1 MQLYNLTLQGSSC
14 INQAIHGS
22 FSGLP
27 KQQEVCVARGSC
39 LQLLFCD
46 PNTGKI
52 HTLCSHNVFG
62 VIRSLLAFRLTGG
75 NKDYIVVGSDAG
87 RIVILEYNAQK
98 VCFERVHQE
107 TFGKTGCRRIVP
119 GQYLAV
125 DPKGRAV
132 LIGAVERQKL
142 VYIMNRDAAANLT
155 ISSPLE
161 AHKSHCLCYS
171 IVGVDVGFENPT
183 FASLEVDYEEVDH
196 DPTGQMVQKVP
207 QTLTFYE
214 LDLGLNHVVRKYA
227 EPLVDKGNILISVPG
242 GQDGP
247 SGVIVCCENY
257 LVYKNLGDQP
267 DIKCPIPR
275 RRNELDEVD
284 RSMMIV
290 CTATHKTKLMYFF
303 LVQTDQGDIFK
314 VTLES
319 EHDIV
324 TEMKIKYF
332 DTVPVANSMCILK
345 TGFLFVASEFGNHH
359 LYQIAHLGDEDNEQE
374 FSSRMPLEENETFFF
389 GVRGLINLVPV
400 DELDSLCPLIDCY
413 IDDLANEDAPQLY
426 CLVGRAAQ
434 SSLKVLRNGLEV
446 NEMAVSE
453 LPGNPNAV
461 WTVKRN
467 IDDKYDS
474 HIVVSFVNATLVLS
488 IGETVEEVTDSGFL
502 GTTPTLGCALI
513 GDDSLLQMYP
523 DGIRHIR
530 ADRRVNEWKAPG
542 KRTIIKCALNRRQ
555 VAIALA
561 GGEIVYFELDVTGQL
576 NEYTERREL
585 PADVLCMSLSE
596 IPEGELRSR
605 FLTVGLA
612 DKTVRI
618 ISLDPQDCLAPLSMQ
633 ALPSEPES
641 IIVLEMFG
649 NDPQSASTVHLNIG
663 LQNGCL
669 LRTTVDQVTG
679 ELTDNR
685 SRYLGTK
692 PVKLFR
698 VRIQNKDAIMAA
710 SSRAWLLYNYQSRF
724 HLTPLSYAALE
735 YAAGFSSEQCPEG
748 IVAIAEN
755 TLRILSLEKL
765 GAVFNQ
771 IVYPLDFTPRRMIVH
786 QGSGNLIV
794 TETEHACYTAKA
806 RDERRRQ
813 LANDLVEMGR
823 EAEDA
828 DEQAIKEMADQILSE
843 AGKEREFGLP
853 KAPKGRWASN
863 VRVIKSTD
871 GETLSNFPLP
881 ADEAAFSLAMV
892 QFQNQSDAQFVL
904 VGCAVSLQLK
914 PRKCKGGCIY
924 TFLLTSNGCKLEL
937 VHRTPTDEA
946 VNALHDFRGMA
957 LVGVGK
963 KIRLYDLGKRKLLA
977 KCENRQL
984 PTMVVD
990 IRSMGQRIVVSDS
1003 QESVHFL
1010 RYKKQENQ
1018 LSIFCDDTSPR
1029 FVTSICLLDYDTVA
1043 IGDRFGSIAIL
1054 RLPKGVTEEVQED
1067 PTGVR
1072 ALWDRGNLNGAS
1084 QKLDHVAQFY
1094 VGETVTSMQ
1103 KTSLVPG
1110 ANDCLVYTTING
1122 MIGILVPFMS
1132 RDEFDFFQNLEM
1144 HLRVEFP
1151 PLCGRDHLAYRSFY
1165 FPVKCIV
1172 DGDLCEQYALMTTD
1186 KQKSVAEELGRK
1198 PTEIQ
1203 KKLEDL
1209 RTRYAF

>member
-1 MQLYNLTLQGSSC
+1 MYLYNLTLQGSSA

-22 FSGLP
+22 FCGLP
-27 KQQEVCVARGSC
+27 KQQEVCIARGNL

-46 PNTGKI
+46 PKTGKI
-52 HTLCSHNVFG
+52 HILCSHNAFG
-62 VIRSLLAFRLTGG
+62 IIRSLLAFRLTGG
-75 NKDYIVVGSDAG
+75 TKDYIVVGSDAG
-87 RIVILEYNAQK
+87 RIVILEYNTQK

-119 GQYLAV
+119 GQFLAI
-125 DPKGRAV
+125 DPKGRAI

-142 VYIMNRDAAANLT
+142 VYIMNRDASANLT

-161 AHKSHCLCYS
+161 AHKSHCICYS
-171 IVGVDVGFENPT
+171 VVGVDVGFENPT
-183 FASLEVDYEEVDH
+183 FACLEVDYEEVDH
-196 DPTGQMVQKVP
+196 DSTGHLATKIP

-267 DIKCPIPR
+267 DIKCPVPR
-275 RRNELDEVD
+275 RRNELDDCD
-284 RSMMIV
+284 RTVIIV
-290 CTATHKTKLMYFF
+290 CAATHKTKLMYFF

-324 TEMKIKYF
+324 TELKIKYF
-332 DTVPVANSMCILK
+332 DTIPVSNAMCILK
-345 TGFLFVASEFGNHH
+345 TGFLFTASEFGNHH
-359 LYQIAHLGDEDNEQE
+359 LYQIAHLGDEDDEPE
-374 FSSRMPLEENETFFF
+374 FSSRMQLEEGETFFF
-389 GVRGLINLVPV
+389 APRGLTNLAVV
-400 DELDSLCPLIDCY
+400 DQMDSLSPLISSY
-413 IDDLANEDAPQLY
+413 IDDLANEDSPQIYTLI
-426 CLVGRAAQ
+426 GRGALSAV
-434 SSLKVLRNGLEV
+434 KVLRNGLEV
-446 NEMAVSE
+446 TEMAVSE

-467 IDDKYDS
+467 IDDKFDS

-513 GDDSLLQMYP
+513 GDDALLQVYP

-542 KRTIIKCALNRRQ
+542 KRTIMKCALNRRQ

-561 GGEIVYFELDVTGQL
+561 GGELVYFELDVTGQL

-618 ISLDPQDCLAPLSMQ
+618 ISLDPQDCLSPLSMQ

-649 NDPQSASTVHLNIG
+649 TETQSASTVHLNIG

-685 SRYLGTK
+685 TRYLGTK
-692 PVKLFR
+692 SVKLFH
-698 VRIQNKDAIMAA
+698 VRIQSKDAIMAA
-710 SSRAWLLYNYQSRF
+710 SSRAWLLYDYQSRF

-735 YAAGFSSEQCPEG
+735 FAAGFSSEQCPEG

-765 GAVFNQ
+765 GAVFNH
-771 IVYPLDFTPRRMIVH
+771 VVHPLDYTPRRMVVH
-786 QGSGNLIV
+786 KASGNLIII
-794 TETEHACYTAKA
+794 ENDHAAFTVKGKM
-806 RDERRRQ
+806 ERRKQ
-813 LANDLVEMGR
+813 LADELMEVAK
-823 EAEDA
+823 EAEEA
-828 DEQAIKEMADQILSE
+828 DQQAVKEMADAIR
-843 AGKEREFGLP
+843 K
-853 KAPKGRWASN
+853 WAST
-863 VRVIKSTD
+863 VRVMRSND
-871 GETLSNFPLP
+871 GETLSHFPF
-881 ADEAAFSLAMV
+881 AEDEAAFAIAMV
-892 QFQNQSDAQFVL
+892 QFQNQSDTQFVL
-904 VGCAVSLQLK
+904 VGCGCELQLK
-914 PRKCKGGCIY
+914 PRKANGGCIY
-924 TFLLTSNGCKLEL
+924 TFLLAANGTTLQL
-937 VHRTPTDEA
+937 LHRTATDEV
-946 VNALHDFRGMA
+946 VNAIHDFRGMA
-957 LVGVGK
+957 LAGVGK
-963 KIRLYDLGKRKLLA
+963 KVRLYDLGKRKLLA
-977 KCENRQL
+977 KCENRQI
-984 PTMVVD
+984 PTQVVD

-1003 QESVHFL
+1003 QESVHFM
-1010 RYKKQENQ
+1010 RYKKQDGQ
-1018 LSIFCDDTSPR
+1018 LSIFCDETSPR
-1029 FVTSICLLDYDTVA
+1029 YVTCVCLLDYDTVA
-1043 IGDRFGSIAIL
+1043 VGDRFGNIAVL

-1084 QKLDHVAQFY
+1084 QKLEAIAHLYIGDAI
-1094 VGETVTSMQ
+1094 TSMQ

-1110 ANDCLVYTTING
+1110 ANDCLCYTTISG
-1122 MIGILVPFMS
+1122 IIGILVPFMS
-1132 RDEFDFFQNLEM
+1132 RDEFEFFQNLEM
-1144 HLRVEFP
+1144 HMRVEYP
-1151 PLCGRDHLAYRSFY
+1151 PLCGRDHLAYRSYY
-1165 FPVKCIV
+1165 FPVKSII
-1172 DGDLCEQYALMTTD
+1172 DGDLCEQYSLMPLD
-1186 KQKSVAEELGRK
+1186 KQKSVGEELGRK
-1198 PTEIQ
+1198 STEIH
-1203 KKLEDL
+1203 KKLEDI

>member
-1 MQLYNLTLQGSSC
+1 MHLYNLTLQGSSS
-14 INQAIHGS
+14 INQAVHGS

-27 KQQEVCVARGSC
+27 KQQEVCIARGNL

-46 PNTGKI
+46 PKTGKI
-52 HTLCSHNVFG
+52 HVLCSQNVFG
-62 VIRSLLAFRLTGG
+62 IIRSLLAFRLTGG
-75 NKDYIVVGSDAG
+75 SKDYIVVGSDAG
-87 RIVILEYNAQK
+87 RIVILEYNSQK
-98 VCFERVHQE
+98 VSFERVHQE

-125 DPKGRAV
+125 DPKGRAI

-161 AHKSHCLCYS
+161 AHKTHCLCYS
-171 IVGVDVGFENPT
+171 VVGVDVGFENPT
-183 FASLEVDYEEVDH
+183 FACLEVDYEEADH
-196 DPTGQMVQKVP
+196 DSSGHLASKFP

-275 RRNELDEVD
+275 RRNELDDCD
-284 RSMMIV
+284 RNVLIV

-303 LVQTDQGDIFK
+303 LVQTDQGDVFK

-324 TEMKIKYF
+324 MELKIKYF
-332 DTVPVANSMCILK
+332 DTIPVANAMCILK
-345 TGFLFVASEFGNHH
+345 TGFLFTASEAGNHQ
-359 LYQIAHLGDEDNEQE
+359 LYQIAHLGDEDDEPE
-374 FSSRMPLEENETFFF
+374 FSSRMQLEEGETFFF
-389 GVRGLINLVPV
+389 APRGLLNLVNV
-400 DELDSLCPLIDCY
+400 DQIDSLCPLITAH
-413 IDDLANEDAPQLY
+413 IEDLAGEDSPQIYALI
-426 CLVGRAAQ
+426 GR
-434 SSLKVLRNGLEV
+434 SSRSAVKVLRNGLEV
-446 NEMAVSE
+446 TEMAVSE

-502 GTTPTLGCALI
+502 GTTPTLGCGLI
-513 GDDSLLQMYP
+513 GDDALLQVYP

-542 KRTIIKCALNRRQ
+542 KRTIMKCALNRRQ

-618 ISLDPQDCLAPLSMQ
+618 ISLDPQDCLSPLSMQ
-633 ALPSEPES
+633 ALPYEPES
-641 IIVLEMFG
+641 IIVLEVFG
-649 NDPQSASTVHLNIG
+649 AEGQSSSTVHLNIG
-663 LQNGCL
+663 LGNGCL

-685 SRYLGTK
+685 TRYLGTRS
-692 PVKLFR
+692 VKLFK
-698 VRIQNKDAIMAA
+698 VKIQNKDAILAA
-710 SSRAWLLYNYQSRF
+710 SSRAWLLYDYQNRF

-735 YAAGFSSEQCPEG
+735 FAAGFSSEQCPEG

-765 GAVFNQ
+765 GAIFNQ
-771 IVYPLDFTPRRMIVH
+771 VIYPLDYTPRRLVIH
-786 QGSGNLIV
+786 KTSGNLIII
-794 TETEHACYTAKA
+794 ETEHAAFTAKGK
-806 RDERRRQ
+806 DERRRH
-813 LANDLVEMGR
+813 LANELLEV
-823 EAEDA
+823 AKDA
-828 DEQAIKEMADQILSE
+828 DEADQLAVKEMAE
-843 AGKEREFGLP
+843 AIVNEKIDEREFG
-853 KAPKGRWASN
+853 APKNQKGKWASS
-863 VRVIKSTD
+863 VRILRTVD
-871 GETLSNFPLP
+871 GETLFYYPFPE
-881 ADEAAFSLAMV
+881 DEAAFSIAMV

-904 VGCAVSLQLK
+904 VGCGCSLQLK
-914 PRKCKGGCIY
+914 PRISNGGCIY
-924 TFLLTSNGCKLEL
+924 TFFVSGNGTKLDLL
-937 VHRTPTDEA
+937 HRTATDEV
-946 VNALHDFRGMA
+946 VNAIHDFRGMA
-957 LVGVGK
+957 LAGVGK
-963 KIRLYDLGKRKLLA
+963 KVRLYDFGKRKLLA

-984 PTMVVD
+984 PTQVVD

-1003 QESVHFL
+1003 QESIHFM
-1010 RYKKQENQ
+1010 RYKKLENQ
-1018 LSIFCDDTSPR
+1018 LSIFCDETSPR
-1029 FVTSICLLDYDTVA
+1029 YVMALCLLDYDTVA
-1043 IGDRFGSIAIL
+1043 IGDRFGNIGIL
-1054 RLPKGVTEEVQED
+1054 RLPKGVSEEIQED

-1072 ALWDRGNLNGAS
+1072 ALWDRGTLNGAS
-1084 QKLDHVAQFY
+1084 QKLELIGHFY
-1094 VGETVTSMQ
+1094 VGDMVTSIQ
-1103 KTSLVPG
+1103 KTSLVLG
-1110 ANDCLVYTTING
+1110 GNDCLVYTTISGVIG
-1122 MIGILVPFMS
+1122 MLVPFMS

-1144 HLRVEFP
+1144 HIRVEAP
-1151 PLCGRDHLAYRSFY
+1151 PICGRDHLAFRSFY
-1165 FPVKCIV
+1165 FPVKNVI
-1172 DGDLCEQYALMTTD
+1172 DGDLCEQFASMSTE

-1198 PTEIQ
+1198 PLEIH
-1203 KKLEDL
+1203 KKLEDI
-1209 RTRYAF
+1209 RTRFAF

>member
-1 MQLYNLTLQGSSC
+1 MHLYHLTLQGAST

-27 KQQEVCVARGSC
+27 KQQEVCVARGNL

-46 PNTGKI
+46 PKTGKV
-52 HTLCSHNVFG
+52 HVMCSHNIFG
-62 VIRSLLAFRLTGG
+62 IIRSLLAFRLTGG
-75 NKDYIVVGSDAG
+75 TKDYIVVGSDAG
-87 RIVILEYNAQK
+87 RIVILEYNIQK

-125 DPKGRAV
+125 DPKGRAI
-132 LIGAVERQKL
+132 LIGAIERQKL

-161 AHKSHCLCYS
+161 AHKSHCICYG

-183 FASLEVDYEEVDH
+183 FACLEVDYEEVDH
-196 DPTGQMVQKVP
+196 DPTGQLAKKIP

-227 EPLVDKGNILISVPG
+227 EPLVDKGNMLISVPG

-275 RRNELDEVD
+275 RRNELDDCD
-284 RSMMIV
+284 RTVMIV
-290 CTATHKTKLMYFF
+290 CSATHKTKVMYFF
-303 LVQTDQGDIFK
+303 LVQTDQGDVFK

-332 DTVPVANSMCILK
+332 DTIPVANAMCILK
-345 TGFLFVASEFGNHH
+345 TGFLFSASEFGNHQ
-359 LYQIAHLGDEDNEQE
+359 LYQIAHLGDEDDEPE
-374 FSSRMPLEENETFFF
+374 YSSRMQLEEGETFFF
-389 GVRGLINLVPV
+389 APRGLRNLAIV
-400 DELDSLCPLIDCY
+400 DSIDSLCPLINSY
-413 IDDLANEDAPQLY
+413 IDDLAHEDAPQIY
-426 CLVGRAAQ
+426 TLVGRGARSAV
-434 SSLKVLRNGLEV
+434 KVLRNGLEV
-446 NEMAVSE
+446 TEMAVSE
-453 LPGNPNAV
+453 LPGSPNAV

-513 GDDSLLQMYP
+513 GDDALLQVYP

-542 KRTIIKCALNRRQ
+542 KRTIMKCALNRRQ

-649 NDPQSASTVHLNIG
+649 VEAQSSSTVHLNIG

-692 PVKLFR
+692 SVKLFR
-698 VRIQNKDAIMAA
+698 VRIQDKDAILAA
-710 SSRAWLLYNYQSRF
+710 SSRAWLLYDYQSRF
-724 HLTPLSYAALE
+724 HLTPLSYTALE

-765 GAVFNQ
+765 GAIFNQ
-771 IVYPLDFTPRRMIVH
+771 VSYPLEYTPRRIVVH
-786 QGSGNLIV
+786 KPSGNLVII
-794 TETEHACYTAKA
+794 ETDHAAFTAKGK
-806 RDERRRQ
+806 EQRRKQ
-813 LANDLVEMGR
+813 LANELMEVANE
-823 EAEDA
+823 A
-828 DEQAIKEMADQILSE
+828 DEGDEQVVKEMAEAILTE
-843 AGKEREFGLP
+843 QMDEREFG
-853 KAPKGRWASN
+853 APKNQKSKWASV
-863 VRVIKSTD
+863 VRVLKSD
-871 GETLSNFPLP
+871 NGQTLSLFTF
-881 ADEAAFSLAMV
+881 AEDEAAFSIATV
-892 QFQNQSDAQFVL
+892 QFQNQSDSQFIL
-904 VGCAVSLQLK
+904 VGCGIGLQLR
-914 PRKCKGGCIY
+914 PRASRGGCIY
-924 TFLLTSNGCKLEL
+924 TFLLSSNGNQLEL
-937 VHRTPTDEA
+937 LHRTTTDEV
-946 VNALHDFRGMA
+946 VNAIHDFRGMA
-957 LVGVGK
+957 LAGVGRK
-963 KIRLYDLGKRKLLA
+963 VRLYDLGKRKLLA

-984 PTMVVD
+984 PCLVVD

-1003 QESVHFL
+1003 QESVHFM
-1010 RYKKQENQ
+1010 RYKKHDNQ

-1029 FVTSICLLDYDTVA
+1029 FITSICLLDYDTVA
-1043 IGDRFGSIAIL
+1043 VGDRFGNISIL
-1054 RLPKGVTEEVQED
+1054 RLPKGVTEEIQED

-1084 QKLDHVAQFY
+1084 QKLEHISQFY
-1094 VGETVTSMQ
+1094 TGETVTSLQ

-1110 ANDCLVYTTING
+1110 ANDCLIYTTIG
-1122 MIGILVPFMS
+1122 GIIGILVPFMS
-1132 RDEFDFFQNLEM
+1132 RDEFEFFQNLEM
-1144 HLRVEFP
+1144 HLRVEYP

-1165 FPVKCIV
+1165 FPVKCVV
-1172 DGDLCEQYALMTTD
+1172 DGDLCEQYALMNLE
-1186 KQKSVAEELGRK
+1186 KQKEVAEELGRK
-1198 PTEIQ
+1198 PSEIH

>member
-1 MQLYNLTLQGSSC
+1 MHLYNLTLQGSSA

-22 FSGLP
+22 FCGLP
-27 KQQEVCVARGSC
+27 KQQEVCVARGNL

-46 PNTGKI
+46 PKTGKV
-52 HTLCSHNVFG
+52 HVMCSHNVFG
-62 VIRSLLAFRLTGG
+62 IIRSLLAFRLTGG
-75 NKDYIVVGSDAG
+75 SKDYIVVGSDAG
-87 RIVILEYNAQK
+87 RIVILEYNPQK

-119 GQYLAV
+119 GQHLAV
-125 DPKGRAV
+125 DPKGRAI

-142 VYIMNRDAAANLT
+142 VYVMNRDAAANLT

-161 AHKSHCLCYS
+161 AHKSHCICYS

-183 FASLEVDYEEVDH
+183 FACLEVDYEEVDH
-196 DPTGQMVQKVP
+196 DPSGHLANKIP

-242 GQDGP
+242 GQEGP

-257 LVYKNLGDQP
+257 LVFKNLGDQP
-267 DIKCPIPR
+267 DIRCPIPR
-275 RRNELDEVD
+275 RRNELDDCD
-284 RSMMIV
+284 RTVMIV

-324 TEMKIKYF
+324 TELKIKYF
-332 DTVPVANSMCILK
+332 DTIPLANAMCILK
-345 TGFLFVASEFGNHH
+345 TGFLFTASEFGDHH
-359 LYQIAHLGDEDNEQE
+359 LYQIAHLGDEDDEPE
-374 FSSRMPLEENETFFF
+374 YSSRMQLDEGETFFF
-389 GVRGLINLVPV
+389 APRGLLNLAVV
-400 DELDSLCPLIDCY
+400 DQIDSLCPLISCH

-426 CLVGRAAQ
+426 ALCGRSARSA
-434 SSLKVLRNGLEV
+434 LKVLRNGLEV
-446 NEMAVSE
+446 TEMAVSE

-502 GTTPTLGCALI
+502 GTTPTLGCGLI
-513 GDDSLLQMYP
+513 GDDALLQVYP

-649 NDPQSASTVHLNIG
+649 GEGQSASTVHLNIG
-663 LQNGCL
+663 LQVDFKVRLLQNGCL

-685 SRYLGTK
+685 TRYLGTRS
-692 PVKLFR
+692 VNLFR
-698 VRIQNKDAIMAA
+698 VRIQSKDAIMAA

-724 HLTPLSYAALE
+724 HLTPLSYTALE

-771 IVYPLDFTPRRMIVH
+771 AVYPLDYTPRRMIIH
-786 QGSGNLIV
+786 KASGNLIV
-794 TETEHACYTAKA
+794 IETDHAAFTAKGKQ
-806 RDERRRQ
+806 ERRKQ
-813 LANDLVEMGR
+813 LANELMEVAK
-823 EAEDA
+823 EADEA
-828 DEQAIKEMADQILSE
+828 DEQAVKEMAEAILTE
-843 AGKEREFGLP
+843 KVNEREMG
-853 KAPKGRWASN
+853 APKNQKGKWAST
-863 VRVIKSTD
+863 VRIMRSSD
-871 GETLSNFPLP
+871 GETLSLFPF
-881 ADEAAFSLAMV
+881 AEDEAAFSLAMV
-892 QFQNQSDAQFVL
+892 QFQNQNDAQFIL
-904 VGCAVSLQLK
+904 VGCGLGLQLK
-914 PRKCKGGCIY
+914 PRKSHGGSIY
-924 TFLLTSNGCKLEL
+924 TFLLANNGSKLEFL
-937 VHRTPTDEA
+937 HRTPTDEV
-946 VNALHDFRGMA
+946 VNAVHDFRGMA

-963 KIRLYDLGKRKLLA
+963 KIRLYDLGKKKLLA
-977 KCENRQL
+977 KCENK
-984 PTMVVD
+984 
-990 IRSMGQRIVVSDS
+990 VS
-1003 QESVHFL
+1003 
-1010 RYKKQENQ
+1010 
-1018 LSIFCDDTSPR
+1018 T
-1029 FVTSICLLDYDTVA
+1029 FV
-1043 IGDRFGSIAIL
+1043 
-1054 RLPKGVTEEVQED
+1054 Q
-1067 PTGVR
+1067 
-1072 ALWDRGNLNGAS
+1072 
-1084 QKLDHVAQFY
+1084 
-1094 VGETVTSMQ
+1094 
-1103 KTSLVPG
+1103 
-1110 ANDCLVYTTING
+1110 
-1122 MIGILVPFMS
+1122 
-1132 RDEFDFFQNLEM
+1132 
-1144 HLRVEFP
+1144 
-1151 PLCGRDHLAYRSFY
+1151 
-1165 FPVKCIV
+1165 
-1172 DGDLCEQYALMTTD
+1172 
-1186 KQKSVAEELGRK
+1186 
-1198 PTEIQ
+1198 
-1203 KKLEDL
+1203 
-1209 RTRYAF
+1209 

>member
-1 MQLYNLTLQGSSC
+1 MQLYNLTLQGPSA
-14 INQAIHGS
+14 INVAIHGS

-27 KQQEVCVARGSC
+27 KQQEVCVARGSL

-46 PNTGKI
+46 PMTGKV
-52 HTLCSHNVFG
+52 HVMCSHNVFG
-62 VIRSLLAFRLTGG
+62 IIRSLLAFRLTRGT
-75 NKDYIVVGSDAG
+75 KDYIVVGSDAG
-87 RIVILEYNAQK
+87 RIVILEYNPQK
-98 VCFERVHQE
+98 VCFDRVHQE

-125 DPKGRAV
+125 DPKGRAI

-161 AHKSHCLCYS
+161 AHKSHCICYS
-171 IVGVDVGFENPT
+171 VVGVDVGFENPT
-183 FASLEVDYEEVDH
+183 FACLEVDYEEVDH
-196 DPTGQMVQKVP
+196 DSTGQLASKVA

-227 EPLVDKGNILISVPG
+227 EPLADKGNILISVPG

-275 RRNELDEVD
+275 RRNDLDDVD
-284 RSMMIV
+284 RTTMIV

-303 LVQTDQGDIFK
+303 LVQTDQGDVFK

-332 DTVPVANSMCILK
+332 DTIPVANSMCILK
-345 TGFLFVASEFGNHH
+345 TGFLFTASEFGNHQ
-359 LYQIAHLGDEDNEQE
+359 LYQIAHLGDEDDEQE
-374 FSSRMPLEENETFFF
+374 CSSRMQFEEGETFYF
-389 GVRGLINLVPV
+389 GVRPLKNLVSV
-400 DELDSLCPLIDCY
+400 DQIDSLCPLIDCY

-426 CLVGRAAQ
+426 TLVGRGSRSAV
-434 SSLKVLRNGLEV
+434 KVLRNGLEV
-446 NEMAVSE
+446 TEMAVSE

-513 GDDSLLQMYP
+513 GDDALLQVYP

-618 ISLDPQDCLAPLSMQ
+618 ISLDPQDCLSPLSMQ

-641 IIVLEMFG
+641 IIVLEVFG
-649 NDPQSASTVHLNIG
+649 AEAHSASTVHLNIG
-663 LQNGCL
+663 LQNGFL

-685 SRYLGTK
+685 TRYLGTRS
-692 PVKLFR
+692 VKLFR
-698 VRIQNKDAIMAA
+698 VRVQNKDAIMAA
-710 SSRAWLLYNYQSRF
+710 SSRAWLLYDYQSRF
-724 HLTPLSYAALE
+724 HLTPLSYTTLE
-735 YAAGFSSEQCPEG
+735 YAAGFSSEQCTEG

-765 GAVFNQ
+765 GTVFNQ
-771 IVYPLDFTPRRMIVH
+771 ISYPLEYTPRRLIVH
-786 QGSGNLIV
+786 KPSGNLILI
-794 TETEHACYTAKA
+794 ETDHAAFTRETRQK
-806 RDERRRQ
+806 RRRQ
-813 LANDLVEMGR
+813 LANDLLEVAR
-823 EAEDA
+823 ETEGA
-828 DEQAIKEMADQILSE
+828 DVQAVKEMAEQVLKEE
-843 AGKEREFGLP
+843 ANEREFGLP
-853 KAPKGRWASN
+853 KNQKGKWASA
-863 VRVIKSTD
+863 VRVMRSASGDI
-871 GETLSNFPLP
+871 LSHYPLP
-881 ADEAAFSLAMV
+881 DDEAAFSIAMV
-892 QFQNQSDAQFVL
+892 QFQNQPDAQFVL
-904 VGCAVSLQLK
+904 VGCGIELQLK
-914 PRKCKGGCIY
+914 PRKVSGGCIY
-924 TFLLTSNGCKLEL
+924 TFLLSNNGSQLEL
-937 VHRTPTDEA
+937 IHRTPTDEV
-946 VNALHDFRGMA
+946 VNAVHDFRGMA

-977 KCENRQL
+977 KCENRQI

-990 IRSMGQRIVVSDS
+990 IRSMGQRIVVSDV

-1010 RYKKQENQ
+1010 RYKKQDNQ

-1029 FVTSICLLDYDTVA
+1029 YVTSVCLLDYDTVA
-1043 IGDRFGSIAIL
+1043 VGDRFGNIAVL
-1054 RLPKGVTEEVQED
+1054 RLPGNVTEEIQED

-1084 QKLDHVAQFY
+1084 QKVEHIAQFY
-1094 VGETVTSMQ
+1094 VGEVITSMQ

-1110 ANDCLVYTTING
+1110 ANDCLVYTTICG

-1144 HLRVEFP
+1144 HMRVEYP

-1165 FPVKCIV
+1165 FPIKCII
-1172 DGDLCEQYALMTTD
+1172 DGDLCEQYALMPAD

-1198 PTEIQ
+1198 TTEIH